1 MPQVGAFALSAI
13 PPKGTPQYAGAV
25 PQMPPKE
32 LPAREG
38 ESPSKQVVGAPPY
51 VGAWLPKCPLCAGAL
66 LHAGALPPSRLPAP
80 GPLPNAG
87 VLPPKYIVGAPR

>member
-1 MPQVGAFALSAI
+1 MGAFALSAI
-13 PPKGTPQYAGAV
+13 PPKGAPQNAGAV

-38 ESPSKQVVGAPPY
+38 ELSSKQVVGAPPY
-51 VGAWLPKCPLCAGAL
+51 VGALPPKCPPCADVL
-66 LHAGALPPSRLPAP
+66 LYVGALPPSRLPAP

-87 VLPPKYIVGAPR
+87 ALPPK